1 MKPEPLV
8 ALLAVTG
15 SAVAA
20 PWGLSTL
27 ETKELSR
34 GRGLK
39 VHRSENIV
47 LPEKRDGKLEDP
59 FSVEVEVEVE
69 VEGLP

>member
-20 PWGLSTL
+20 PWELSTL

-34 GRGLK
+34 GLK
-39 VHRSENIV
+39 VHRSEDIV
-47 LPEKRDGKLEDP
+47 LPEKPDGKLEDP

-69 VEGLP
+69 GLP

>member
-20 PWGLSTL
+20 PWELSTL
-27 ETKELSR
+27 KTKELSR
-34 GRGLK
+34 GSK
-39 VHRSENIV
+39 AHRSEAIV
-47 LPEKRDGKLEDP
+47 LPEKLVGKLEDP

-69 VEGLP
+69 DLP